1 MSEQAADRPRI
12 LVIDDEPFFL
22 ELISQALSEQFQVSL
37 AKNGKQGLARAQGA
51 GRPDLIL
58 LDIVMPEMDGYET
71 CRQLK
76 KNISTREIPIIFL
89 TSKLDEE
96 NELKAF
102 QLGAVDYITKPLNIS
117 TLLTC
122 VRTQLAQ
129 TQKI

>member
-76 KNISTREIPIIFL
+76 ENNSTREIPVIFL
-89 TSKLDEE
+89 TGQLDEE

-102 QLGAVDYITKPLNIS
+102 QLGTVD
-117 TLLTC
+117 
-122 VRTQLAQ
+122 
-129 TQKI
+129 

>member
-76 KNISTREIPIIFL
+76 ENNSTPEIPVIFL
-89 TSKLDEE
+89 TGQLDEE

-102 QLGAVDYITKPLNIS
+102 QLGTVD
-117 TLLTC
+117 
-122 VRTQLAQ
+122 
-129 TQKI
+129 